1 MFSHC
6 WRYNQ
11 DMKVFFAMVFQPMYW
26 WMLPKKILE
35 TSGCWKYW
43 MPIQTLINVEAILN
57 HAQIYHKWVVTI
69 KIMGGRLLFYQITAN
84 ITPASTVAS
93 LSFRSDF

>member
-1 MFSHC
+1 
-6 WRYNQ
+6 
-11 DMKVFFAMVFQPMYW
+11 
-26 WMLPKKILE
+26 
-35 TSGCWKYW
+35 

-93 LSFRSDF
+93 LSFRSDFWLKNHNFYPWDVSFSGGGTTSELALVAQA